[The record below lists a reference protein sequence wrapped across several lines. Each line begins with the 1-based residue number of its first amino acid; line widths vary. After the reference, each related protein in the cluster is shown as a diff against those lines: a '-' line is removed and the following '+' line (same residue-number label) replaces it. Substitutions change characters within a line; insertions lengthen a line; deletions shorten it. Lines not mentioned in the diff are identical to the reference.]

1 MRVEF
6 RITSGSRAGQ
16 REGFDK
22 DLIRIGRLAS
32 NDLKFHPEQDPD
44 VSSNHAEIRIAGNIA
59 TLKDLGST
67 NGTFVN
73 GQRVQGERGLGNGD
87 VITFGEGGPQAE
99 VIAPELARPSAPR
112 RDTSARIAEAVEAQT
127 GTMKKMIGGLA
138 ALVVVGVGVA
148 FYLGNQGASKQIAV
162 LIAQNDSLGK
172 LFATLR
178 GKSASLDSA
187 LDAEHKRSEDLT
199 RRLEGARKSGDA
211 ATVTQLS
218 AEFQNNASRQRGLA
232 SAAAVDWQTVN
243 ARNAAAM
250 AFIVVDFGDGV
261 FSSGTGFNVHPS
273 GLIVTNRHVVRD
285 EKGNI
290 AKRIVIEFDG
300 ETGKF
305 KQTRVIKLSETDEL
319 AWLKV
324 EIPGTYPVIQGIAR
338 NANARVGAPVALIGY
353 PLGKGT
359 AGMDGDINKMTPSS
373 SQMLGSVSKVLPDI
387 LQLDVYAA
395 QGSSGS
401 PVFNADGL
409 VIGVLYGSPTESGG
423 RIIYA
428 VPAAKL
434 VAQMPPEGAA
444 IVR

>member
-22 DLIRIGRLAS
+22 DLIKIGRLAS
-32 NDLKFHPEQDPD
+32 NDLKFHPEKDPD
-44 VSSNHAEIRIAGNIA
+44 VSSNHAEIRIAGNTA

-73 GQRVQGERGLGNGD
+73 GQRVQGELGLGHGD

-99 VIAPELARPSAPR
+99 VVAHQLARPSAPR
-112 RDTSARIAEAVEAQT
+112 RDTSVRIAEAVEAQT
-127 GTMKKMIGGLA
+127 GTMKKMIGALA
-138 ALVVVGVGVA
+138 VLVVVGVGVA

-232 SAAAVDWQTVN
+232 S
-243 ARNAAAM
+243 
-250 AFIVVDFGDGV
+250 
-261 FSSGTGFNVHPS
+261 
-273 GLIVTNRHVVRD
+273 
-285 EKGNI
+285 
-290 AKRIVIEFDG
+290 
-300 ETGKF
+300 
-305 KQTRVIKLSETDEL
+305 
-319 AWLKV
+319 
-324 EIPGTYPVIQGIAR
+324 
-338 NANARVGAPVALIGY
+338 GA
-353 PLGKGT
+353 
-359 AGMDGDINKMTPSS
+359 
-373 SQMLGSVSKVLPDI
+373 
-387 LQLDVYAA
+387 
-395 QGSSGS
+395 
-401 PVFNADGL
+401 
-409 VIGVLYGSPTESGG
+409 
-423 RIIYA
+423 
-428 VPAAKL
+428 
-434 VAQMPPEGAA
+434 
-444 IVR
+444 